1 MDHGRQ
7 HWVPSS
13 YLEPWCDPDR
23 PPHYKPYVWIFP
35 KDGGHGQRK
44 APRNIFAE
52 TDFYTIRVPD
62 GSRELSLEHGLSS
75 LETKFARARE
85 NRIEKRLLLSAEEK
99 VWVCAFI
106 AAMHFR
112 TRAQRNAFRQQWGHA
127 LRVAEDLQ
135 QRLNAMSPERRK
147 EYRPPTVPGE
157 TREPSISIEQVRELS
172 ERPLQQML
180 PNIIESDLPILAR
193 MNLVILTTDDAVGFV
208 TSDHPCVWFDERVPR
223 RGPLS
228 LRSRTIEVSMPVSPR
243 SLALL
248 CWEDLPSYKSMSLQE
263 LDKAN
268 RLQQAN
274 CDEYLVVCREALKAE
289 WFR

>member
-13 YLEPWCDPDR
+13 YLEAWCDPDR
-23 PPHYKPYVWIFP
+23 PPQYDPYVWIFP
-35 KDGGHGQRK
+35 KYGGRGQRK

-62 GSRELSLEHGLSS
+62 GSRDLSLEHGLSS
-75 LETKFARARE
+75 LETKFSRVRE
-85 NRIEKRLLLSAEEK
+85 SRIEKRLLLSAEEK
-99 VWVCAFI
+99 VGVCAFL

-112 TRAQRNAFRQQWGHA
+112 TRAQRNAFRQQWGRA
-127 LRVAEDLQ
+127 LRVAEDLHQ
-135 QRLNAMSPERRK
+135 GLNAMTPKRRK
-147 EYRPPTVPGE
+147 EYRPPTVLGE
-157 TREPSISIEQVRELS
+157 GWGPSLSIAQVRELS

-180 PNIIESDLPILAR
+180 PNILESDLPILAR
-193 MNLVILTTDDAVGFV
+193 MNLVIFTTDDAVGFA
-208 TSDHPCVWFDERVPR
+208 TSDHPCVWFDEKVR

-228 LRSRTIEVSMPVSPR
+228 LRSKTIEVSMPVSPR

-248 CWEDLPSYKSMSLQE
+248 CWEDLPSYKNMSLPE
-263 LDKAN
+263 LENAN

-274 CDEYLVVCREALKAE
+274 CDEYLVVCREAIKSE
-289 WFR
+289 WFT